1 MQMSDVIRK
10 RNACCTTTAYALLIC
25 EEIIWIHP
33 AVSEELCG
41 NEIRHSFYHET
52 IQTIHMQTKEAV
64 IWKWDVLDSSNNYP
78 LHNSEDFITNRP
90 AIWQKFSN
98 NKNII
103 NLINYANEWRNLK
116 TKYMLHN
123 YIISS
128 IIPENN
134 TPFCPAYMR
143 SICVCRTRHLDAK
156 GAVLQC

>member
-1 MQMSDVIRK
+1 MQMSDVIWK

-41 NEIRHSFYHET
+41 NEIRHRFYPGT
-52 IQTIHMQTKEAV
+52 IQTTHANERGHDMKMRFIKGLT
-64 IWKWDVLDSSNNYP
+64 L
-78 LHNSEDFITNRP
+78 LNSEYFITNYP

-103 NLINYANEWRNLK
+103 NLIYYANEWSNLK
-116 TKYMLHN
+116 TKCMLHN

-134 TPFCPAYMR
+134 TPFRTAVTEELR
-143 SICVCRTRHLDAK
+143 GNEICRHFA
-156 GAVLQC
+156 QIWP